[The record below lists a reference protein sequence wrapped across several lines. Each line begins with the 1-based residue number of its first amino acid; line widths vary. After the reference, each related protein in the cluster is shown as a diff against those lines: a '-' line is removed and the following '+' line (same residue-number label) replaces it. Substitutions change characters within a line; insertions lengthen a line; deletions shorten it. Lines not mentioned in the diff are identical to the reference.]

1 MNFPRLGGALA
12 LAALVAL
19 TLVANNHPAKGSD
32 GRASTATIN
41 RPGADIADTY
51 LFPSPANPNNVVAV
65 MTVNPGI
72 AAGAGTTTFFDP
84 TVLYQLKFDT
94 NYGSEAA
101 GTAPSE
107 NIVMQFS
114 FAAPQNGVQQVDVY
128 GPSAPNTVGSGS
140 TLIGQTTAGLVGRSF
155 TVNGVT
161 IFTGPREDPFFF
173 DQTQFYGIFPDR
185 NAGSTVQSCLPA
197 GGTGTCPQG
206 FNNPGTDTYAG
217 KNVLAIVVEI
227 PKSTLVPSN
236 STTPGRIAF
245 WATTS
250 SVTGQ

>member
-1 MNFPRLGGALA
+1 MKFARLGGALA

-19 TLVANNHPAKGSD
+19 TLVAVNHPASGSD
-32 GRASTATIN
+32 DRASVATIN

-65 MTVNPGI
+65 MTVHPGI
-72 AAGAGTTTFFDP
+72 LAGQGATTFFDP
-84 TVLYQLKFDT
+84 TVLYQMKFDT
-94 NYGSEAA
+94 NFGSEAV
-101 GTAPSE
+101 GTAPVESLV
-107 NIVMQFS
+107 IQFS
-114 FAAPQNGVQQVDVY
+114 FEASQSGSQQVNVF
-128 GPSAPNTVGSGS
+128 GPSAPNGTGAANKSVAL
-140 TLIGQTTAGLVGRSF
+140 TGQGLVGRSF
-155 TVNGVT
+155 TVGGAT
-161 IFTGPREDPFFF
+161 IFAGPREDPFFF
-173 DQTQFYGIFPDR
+173 DRAQFFNIFPDR

-206 FNNPGTDTYAG
+206 FNNPGTDSYAST
-217 KNVLAIVVEI
+217 NVLAIVVEI
-227 PKSTLVPSN
+227 PKSTLVPTG